1 MEYQPE
7 PFLRDSWNRDNDM
20 GLGREDQENSA
31 HKIFKQIELDASRDK
46 ELLKYFEAAKKSIQR
61 YKLVIQREK
70 EAREGGLS
78 AKEIEERNQI
88 RRKTHDRMVD
98 DLNLLSRQ
106 FQQKGVDNSWR
117 RDLGQ
122 TNEQIGR
129 WAERLDNI

>member
-31 HKIFKQIELDASRDK
+31 HKIFRQIELDASRDK

-88 RRKTHDRMVD
+88 RRKTHDRRGCKNCRKTRVPQARMHERKRVI
-98 DLNLLSRQ
+98 NGEKVRE
-106 FQQKGVDNSWR
+106 SW
-117 RDLGQ
+117 
-122 TNEQIGR
+122 
-129 WAERLDNI
+129 